1 MKRMRQTNRV
11 FLALVAAVAAASLVG
26 AAWATTQAAPVNTGP
41 PTITGTTTVG
51 ETLTAGNGT
60 WDNNPTAYQYR
71 WLRCDRT
78 GESCGPIAGNGGAQ
92 KTYTLA
98 NADAD
103 NTMRVRVTAVNSEG
117 ANTARSGQ
125 TAVVQSNTAAAPRNS
140 SRPSVS
146 GDTTV
151 GQELTADTG
160 TWTNNPTSYTYQWR
174 RCDTNPFQCVDVNG
188 ATGKTYGVREADIG
202 FRMDVVVT
210 ATNSKGSGTSR
221 SLLTAV
227 VEPKARVVN
236 ERPNMKIVSVRFAG
250 PRVYARF
257 RVCDDSL
264 KNLTIIQTDAR
275 PGSLSYTRRFS
286 TLVAPKPCGVYTR
299 NWMPALRFRGSG
311 KYTLVLRARDKSGL
325 TSSTVRSTFVR

>member
-1 MKRMRQTNRV
+1 MKRMRQTSRSS
-11 FLALVAAVAAASLVG
+11 LALVAAVATASLAGAAS
-26 AAWATTQAAPVNTGP
+26 AATQAAPVNTAP

-51 ETLTAGNGT
+51 QTLTAANGT

-71 WLRCDRT
+71 WLRCDRS
-78 GESCGPIAGNGGAQ
+78 GESCGPIGGATQ

-98 NADAD
+98 SADAD
-103 NTMRVRVTAVNSEG
+103 HTMRVRVTAVNAEG
-117 ANTARSGQ
+117 ATNARSGQ
-125 TAVVQSNTAAAPRNS
+125 TALVQSTTAAAPRS
-140 SRPSVS
+140 TSRPTVT

-151 GQELTADTG
+151 GQELTADPG
-160 TWTNNPTSYTYQWR
+160 TWTNNPTSYAYQWR
-174 RCDTNPFQCVDVNG
+174 RCDTNPFQCFDVTG

-210 ATNSKGSGTSR
+210 ATNAKGNGTAR

-236 ERPNMKIVSVRFAG
+236 TRPNMKIVSVRFAG

-264 KNLTIIQTDAR
+264 KNLTIIQTDTR
-275 PGSLSYTRRFS
+275 PGRLSYTRRFS
-286 TLVAPKPCGVYTR
+286 TLIAPKPCGVYTR
-299 NWMPALRFRGSG
+299 NWMPAPRFRGSG
-311 KYTLVLRARDKSGL
+311 KYTVVLRARDKSGL
-325 TSSTVRSTFVR
+325 TSATVRSTFVR